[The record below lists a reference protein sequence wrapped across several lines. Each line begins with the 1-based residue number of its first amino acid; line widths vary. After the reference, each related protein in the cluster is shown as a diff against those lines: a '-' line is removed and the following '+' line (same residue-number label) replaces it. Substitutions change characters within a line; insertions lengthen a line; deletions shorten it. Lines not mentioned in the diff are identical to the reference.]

1 MTPTILLSNS
11 KDDATFFEG
20 FANTAICCVKDKL
33 LAANERLIASP
44 VLVSRQSALSAGL
57 ATARLVDLIYS
68 LPQRLFGGDVGTFA
82 RACGFEQSVVET
94 MMSTPSASSARFA
107 RSDAYF
113 TTSGWKFTEFNI
125 GSSIGCYHL
134 DWAFQELERQAQ
146 VQHMLD
152 MHNAKRT
159 DTATVWTQMVLQE
172 AQLHDSGV
180 DEPNICIVD
189 SADHFAKHADWNM
202 AMAHALRGTARA
214 QASACTIADLQVA
227 SNGVFLRGQRVHYI
241 YRLFGVSD
249 IRKQPCLYEPLLR
262 CVREEQVGMG
272 MPLDSRLYGN
282 KAVLALLSDPAY
294 ATQYSADELSNIH
307 QYIPP
312 TRLLSRPNIGFGL
325 ENQKTLVAKPVD
337 GQGGIGV
344 IFGQDFSATEWAER
358 LDHLATGGV
367 AHVLQERIH
376 SQPCRITGWSMR
388 EGCVS
393 REVNLIF
400 GLFAINSAYAGMTV
414 RATQSAQKIVSYS
427 EDGYMA
433 PVYIGGSLQ

>member
-11 KDDATFFEG
+11 KDNAPFFEG
-20 FANTAICCVKDKL
+20 FANTAMRCVKDKL

-44 VLVSRQSALSAGL
+44 VLVPRQSALSAGL

-68 LPQRLFGGDVGTFA
+68 LPQRLFEGDVRTFA
-82 RACGFEQSVVET
+82 RACGLELGAVET
-94 MMSTPSASSARFA
+94 IISTPNASSARFA

-146 VQHMLD
+146 VQHVLD
-152 MHNAKRT
+152 THNAKRI
-159 DTATVWTQMVLQE
+159 DTATLWTQMVLQE
-172 AQLHDSGV
+172 AQLRYSGV

-189 SADHFAKHADWNM
+189 STDHFNKHADWNR
-202 AMAHALRGTARA
+202 AMAHALRDTARA
-214 QASACTIADLQVA
+214 QASACTIADLQIA
-227 SNGVFLRGQRVHYI
+227 PNGVFFQGQRVHYV

-294 ATQYSADELSNIH
+294 ATHYSANELSDIH

-312 TRLLSRPNIGFGL
+312 TRLLSKSNIAFGL
-325 ENQKTLVAKPVD
+325 ENQRTLVAKPVD
-337 GQGGIGV
+337 GQGGVGV
-344 IFGQDFSATEWAER
+344 IFGQDFSAAAWVER
-358 LDHLATGGV
+358 LNHLATGGV

-376 SQPCRITGWSMR
+376 PQPCSITGWSVR

-433 PVYIGGSLQ
+433 PVYVGTSLQ